1 MLNLRTEEV
10 LVVVVRHII
19 YKIMIHSSIVE
30 EAEVVVQ
37 VLPTEILNIIIILLT
52 AVIIILIITILILIE
67 VGP

>member
-1 MLNLRTEEV
+1 MLNLRIEEV

-19 YKIMIHSSIVE
+19 YKITIHSSIVE
-30 EAEVVVQ
+30 EVEVVVQ